1 MPPPFIVNINIDN
14 LNYYIYAPNK
24 MLWES
29 LNITKEDDLI
39 GSLTSK
45 TLSKYKKLILPC
57 EISYGW
63 VKENILFHKKMNFV

>member
-29 LNITKEDDLI
+29 LNNVITEDNLI
-39 GSLTSK
+39 GTLSSK
-45 TLSKYKKLILPC
+45 TLSKYKNKYLPC

-63 VKENILFHKKMNFV
+63 IKENLM

>member
-1 MPPPFIVNINIDN
+1 
-14 LNYYIYAPNK
+14 

-29 LNITKEDDLI
+29 LNVTEDNLI
-39 GSLTSK
+39 GTLSSK

-63 VKENILFHKKMNFV
+63 VKENLM